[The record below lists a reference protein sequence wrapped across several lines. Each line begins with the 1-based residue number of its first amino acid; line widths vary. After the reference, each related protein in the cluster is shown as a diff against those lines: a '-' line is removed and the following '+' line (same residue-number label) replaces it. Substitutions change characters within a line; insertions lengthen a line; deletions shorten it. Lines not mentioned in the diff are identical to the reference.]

1 MKTGQPADFELQILG
16 VLWEHGPMTVRQVME
31 ELTDGKE
38 RAYTSVLSVMQ
49 VMQKKGQLKT
59 LRKRDGLAN
68 VYDAKLKR
76 ENVMTPLL
84 KGLADRVFGGRA
96 SDVLQHLLGSEPVD
110 PQEIERLRAMLD
122 EIAERDNL

>member
-1 MKTGQPADFELQILG
+1 MKTNQPSEFELQILG
-16 VLWEHGPMTVRQVME
+16 ILWEYGPMTVRQVME
-31 ELTDGKE
+31 HLNDGKE

-76 ENVMTPLL
+76 ENVMTPML

-96 SDVLQHLLGSEPVD
+96 TDVVQHLLGTEPVD
-110 PQEIERLRAMLD
+110 PEEIERLRTMLD
-122 EIAERDNL
+122 EVEKRGR